1 MVKRMCH
8 IFGIGLLVMIMA
20 AGLTGCTSSSSVHK
34 RGQKREHVARE
45 NKRTDDSR
53 GNNDAARESRE
64 RASRE
69 RALVREILAG
79 GRLSKERRKVIEE
92 AAEWLGTRYEY
103 GCESKGVSTDCS
115 GFVMQVFLRSLDMK
129 LPRNSARQADFCKTL
144 RNKDMRGGDLV
155 FFATGSNPDKVTH
168 VGLMIDEVN
177 FIHASSSKGVVIS
190 RMDNNWYIKRFLK
203 YGRVPGL
210 E

>member
-1 MVKRMCH
+1 MINR
-8 IFGIGLLVMIMA
+8 LLYISIILLLAVLLS
-20 AGLTGCTSSSSVHK
+20 AGVVSCSSSGSVHK
-34 RGQKREHVARE
+34 RGHRQEHVARE
-45 NKRTDDSR
+45 KKCSDKPCKEVPS
-53 GNNDAARESRE
+53 RESRE
-64 RASRE
+64 RAVRE
-69 RALVREILAG
+69 RALIRDILAG

-103 GCESKGVSTDCS
+103 GCQNKGESTDCS
-115 GFVMQVFLRSLDMK
+115 GFVMQVFLMSLDMK

-155 FFATGSNPDKVTH
+155 FFATGSSPDKVTH

-210 E
+210 D